1 MRPLRNQLLSSGKT
15 AMQAVVVDASAL
27 GALVFGEREAEEMAR
42 RMSGMRLIAPV
53 LIWFELANICV
64 KKTRAHP
71 AMNAKIAKAFDVG
84 RNLPIEI
91 GAVDYT
97 EVVSLA
103 MKTGL
108 TAYDA
113 CYLWLSRAADA
124 PLLTLDAQL
133 LKSLA

>member
-1 MRPLRNQLLSSGKT
+1 
-15 AMQAVVVDASAL
+15 MQAVVVDAAGL
-27 GALVFGEREAEEMAR
+27 CDLIFGERVAEEMAR
-42 RMSGMRLIAPV
+42 RMSGMRLIAPA
-53 LIWFELANICV
+53 LIWFELTNICF
-64 KKTRAHP
+64 KKAKAHP
-71 AMNAKIAKAFDVG
+71 AMKAKIAKAFDMG

-103 MKTGL
+103 METGL

-113 CYLWLSRAADA
+113 CYLWLARAADA

-133 LKSLA
+133 LKNLAREAR